1 MNLVGANSDC
11 YKGISFSCWRFT
23 GSPPKL
29 AYFAPALPSTHN
41 QQITNHKSQITNHWI
56 SLQIGIFCASYPVFH
71 PRPTNHKF
79 SNVKIGQLFFH
90 SQITAFS
97 INVKLNTSSEIMG
110 YLSEFFLLSSHARR
124 EPWCDER
131 QSSPWGKYRAVLI
144 IIIYYLS
151 HLPGLEVLGAIATPS

>member
-1 MNLVGANSDC
+1 MPIVIAI
-11 YKGISFSCWRFT
+11 KA
-23 GSPPKL
+23 SPS
-29 AYFAPALPSTHN
+29 PAGDLLDLPPNWHFLPLPCLPPT
-41 QQITNHKSQITNHWI
+41 TNKSQITNHWI

-71 PRPTNHKF
+71 PQPTNHKF
-79 SNVKIGQLFFH
+79 SNVTIGQLFFH

-110 YLSEFFLLSSHARR
+110 YLSEFVLFSSHARW

-144 IIIYYLS
+144 MIICYLS